1 MIGLVVVSHSRALAD
16 GVAELA
22 GQMAPDVAVV
32 PSGGDGAG
40 GLGTDYPAVAEAV
53 ARADSGSGV
62 VVLFDLG
69 SARMVAEMAAEEA
82 AGEVLVVDAP
92 LVEGAV
98 AAAVAAQGGA
108 GLDGVA
114 AAAAAA
120 PVADPG
126 ADAAAAAAAAAGA
139 GVAAVGAAAAADAT
153 AGTAAAAGADAA
165 AAAGAGVAAVG
176 AAAAADAA
184 AGAGAGAAGRA
195 AGDPSTQDGVR
206 EEVLLANEVGLHA
219 RPAALLARS
228 LAGLDARVVVRY
240 GGREADAASVL
251 ALMGLGAP
259 GGSRVEVVATGP
271 DAAEAVRRVGALAA
285 RHFDE

>member
-1 MIGLVVVSHSRALAD
+1 
-16 GVAELA
+16 
-22 GQMAPDVAVV
+22 
-32 PSGGDGAG
+32 
-40 GLGTDYPAVAEAV
+40 
-53 ARADSGSGV
+53 
-62 VVLFDLG
+62 
-69 SARMVAEMAAEEA
+69 
-82 AGEVLVVDAP
+82 
-92 LVEGAV
+92 
-98 AAAVAAQGGA
+98 
-108 GLDGVA
+108 
-114 AAAAAA
+114 
-120 PVADPG
+120 
-126 ADAAAAAAAAAGA
+126 
-139 GVAAVGAAAAADAT
+139 
-153 AGTAAAAGADAA
+153 
-165 AAAGAGVAAVG
+165 AAGAGVAAVG

-206 EEVLLANEVGLHA
+206 EEVLLANEVGFHA